1 MSELDLNVIDFIM
14 QPPVKNAIQTVQHKR
29 KTCMHNLLRTTL
41 SEKKSVQ
48 IKQIRLC
55 RIIKLELDLQPVS
68 FLISSISSSRS
79 NVEALDPMVK
89 C

>member
-41 SEKKSVQ
+41 SKKS
-48 IKQIRLC
+48 LC
-55 RIIKLELDLQPVS
+55 K
-68 FLISSISSSRS
+68 
-79 NVEALDPMVK
+79 
-89 C
+89 